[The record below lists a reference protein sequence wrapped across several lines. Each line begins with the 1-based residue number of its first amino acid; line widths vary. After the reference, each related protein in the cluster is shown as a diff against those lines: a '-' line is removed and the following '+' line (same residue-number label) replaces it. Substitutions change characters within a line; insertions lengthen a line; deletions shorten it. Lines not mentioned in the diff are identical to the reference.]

1 MVGANGTSG
10 AARRSHGRAR
20 EERSVMEKSLQDLA
34 EQIDATVEGDAEV
47 RVAGMATIETAGP
60 NEVTFV
66 ANRRYLKH
74 LGTTRAGAV
83 ILGPGVPCDRLP
95 VLRCDDPY
103 LGFAKALRLFHPWV
117 HRATGK
123 MRGVLAHDMRSR
135 TEIRSSCDSS
145 GMSWVFMQG

>member
-1 MVGANGTSG
+1 
-10 AARRSHGRAR
+10 
-20 EERSVMEKSLQDLA
+20 MEKSLQDLA

-117 HRATGK
+117 HRAVGISPQAMVAADAQIDPAK
-123 MRGVLAHDMRSR
+123 VKPDGGLPRRRWGPDR
-135 TEIRSSCDSS
+135 
-145 GMSWVFMQG
+145 